1 MFVDFSNS
9 RTGVL
14 VAYFIPKTSNL
25 VLNDKIFDI
34 FRIKNLISFL
44 FFNIFRLSSGT
55 FRQLLSI
62 MQYFPHNMRQKF
74 FNFFIDYPKF
84 CIKSGFYSQNR
95 IKSGQTAQNI
105 QYPVFNKFSTSRI
118 KHACYPI
125 WKCCVFPKRTG
136 KIHKPERICG
146 LCMIFA

>member
-14 VAYFIPKTSNL
+14 VAFLIPKTSNL
-25 VLNDKIFDI
+25 IPDDKIFDI

-44 FFNIFRLSSGT
+44 FFNIFRLSSDT

-74 FNFFIDYPKF
+74 FNFLIDYPKF
-84 CIKSGFYSQNR
+84 C